1 MYYDP
6 SHIFLILSFLG
17 VILTLGVGLLVFIRN
32 PKHPANIGFG
42 LGMLSLTI
50 IEAGNGLVFLSD
62 SLSWGLYGKRIT
74 IAGQALLVPGWFLF
88 SLTFIRSNYKELLS
102 RWKLVVAGL
111 YLISGFFLL
120 WLHSYTFIDLPF
132 FNGVSTIF
140 PLGVVGKSFYLYF
153 LIGILLCLVQLEN
166 TLHFSLDSKRREA
179 KYVIIGV
186 GSVLAYCI
194 YLASQAILFSFLDSS
209 NQSVT
214 SIVILVSC
222 VITMFAV
229 VRNKLLDVNI
239 FISRYVVYNSFTV
252 LVAGAY
258 LLIVGIIAQGI
269 KMMGESYDTF
279 WSILF
284 TFTAIL
290 GLAVAV
296 LSTNLRRRLQLFITR
311 HFYRHKYEFRDKWM
325 ETIEKIGLNNDLAQ
339 IEESLI
345 EMISDTMAVREV
357 FLWIYEPAHH
367 EFTLVKSTISAVNKI
382 RLKEDSPFISRIKDY
397 SVPFYINKHNDSEA
411 FHELISPLLKAT
423 KAVLCTPLKAGR
435 GDLIGF
441 LLQGE
446 DISGEPYRKD
456 DFDLLKAV
464 ASHAAERIRNIHLTQ
479 ELLASKE
486 AEAFHQVSTFFIHD
500 LKNFV
505 STLSLLSHNAEE
517 HMGNPLFQQDALKTL
532 KLIVS
537 KMNAMVSNLTVLSKG
552 IQINPVRMNINEMV
566 EETLSALNGKVS
578 GSIVKNLEEIPLID
592 ADGGQLQKVFL
603 NLLLNAIEALPPG
616 EHEKKITVHTFSRNG
631 DVILSVTD
639 LGSGMSEE
647 FIQTALFKPFKS
659 SKSNGLGIGLFQ
671 CKKIIDA
678 HSGSLEVKSE
688 VGKGSEF
695 RVILPK

>member
-1 MYYDP
+1 
-6 SHIFLILSFLG
+6 
-17 VILTLGVGLLVFIRN
+17 
-32 PKHPANIGFG
+32 
-42 LGMLSLTI
+42 MLSLTI
-50 IEAGNGLVFLSD
+50 IEAGNSIVFMSD
-62 SLSWGLYGKRIT
+62 SLSWSLFGKRIA

-88 SLTFIRSNYKELLS
+88 SLTFIRSNYKELLA
-102 RWKLVVAGL
+102 RWKLLAAGL

-120 WLHSYTFIDLPF
+120 WINSYAFIDLPF
-132 FNGVSTIF
+132 FDDVNTKF
-140 PLGVVGKSFYLYF
+140 PLGAVGKSFYLYF

-166 TLHFSLDSKRREA
+166 TLHFSLNSKRKEA
-179 KYVIIGV
+179 KYVLIGV
-186 GSVLAYCI
+186 GSMLAYYV

-222 VITMFAV
+222 IITMLAV

-239 FISRYVVYNSFTV
+239 FISRYVVFNSVTV

-290 GLAVAV
+290 CLVVAA
-296 LSTNLRRRLQLFITR
+296 LSTSLRRRLQLFITR

-325 ETIEKIGLNNDLAQ
+325 ETIEKFGLNNDLSQ
-339 IEESLI
+339 IEKSLLD
-345 EMISDTMAVREV
+345 MISDTMAAREV
-357 FLWIYEPAHH
+357 SLWIYEPAHR
-367 EFTLVKSTISAVNKI
+367 EFMPVKSTINAANNI
-382 RLKEDSPFISRIKDY
+382 RLKEDSPLISRIKDY
-397 SVPFYINKHNDSEA
+397 ADPFFINKQNDSEA
-411 FHELISPLLKAT
+411 LYELINPLFT
-423 KAVLCTPLKAGR
+423 TSRTVLCTPLKAGR
-435 GDLIGF
+435 GNLMGF
-441 LLQGE
+441 IMQGE
-446 DISGEPYRKD
+446 DISGEPYRRD

-486 AEAFHQVSTFFIHD
+486 TEAFHQVSTFFIHD

-505 STLSLLSHNAEE
+505 STLSLLSQNAEE

-532 KLIVS
+532 RLTVS

-552 IQINPVRMNINEMV
+552 IQINPARMSINEMI

-578 GSIVKNLEEIPLID
+578 GRVVKNLEEIPLID
-592 ADGGQLQKVFL
+592 ADCGQLQKVFL

-616 EHEKKITVHTFSRNG
+616 EHEKKITVHTFSSNG
-631 DVILSVTD
+631 DVILSVAD
-639 LGSGMSEE
+639 SGSGMSEE
-647 FIQTALFKPFKS
+647 FIKTALFKPFKS

-678 HSGSLEVKSE
+678 HSGSLEVISE

-695 RVILPK
+695 RVILPR